1 MTKRRN
7 QTSLKNKIVQ
17 MYEGIKGSYIFVSI
31 LGSAILA
38 FGLYNVHS
46 ISNVTEGGVLGLIL
60 LLEYWLK
67 ISPALSGFVLNLACY
82 ITGWKILG
90 RKFIVYSFISSVGF
104 STFYWVFEQFGHVFP
119 EIANM
124 PFVAAIVG
132 ALFVG
137 IGAGLCVRI
146 GGAPSGDDAIAMGF
160 SKAFHVDIQWVY
172 LISDLIVLILSLS
185 YIPVTKIMYSL
196 LTVILSGQ
204 IIGLVQKI
212 KLPKINKKNQNAEA

>member
-1 MTKRRN
+1 MTERREK
-7 QTSLKNKIVQ
+7 TSLKNKIFQ
-17 MYEGIKGSYIFVSI
+17 LFEGIKLSYVFVAI
-31 LGSAILA
+31 LGSIILA

-60 LLEYWLK
+60 LLEYWFK
-67 ISPALSGFVLNLACY
+67 ISPSLSGFVLNLACY

-90 RKFIVYSFISSVGF
+90 RKFVVYSFISTVGF
-104 STFYWVFEQFGHVFP
+104 SVSYWVCEMFPPLFP
-119 EIANM
+119 EIATM
-124 PFVAAIVG
+124 PFVASIVG

-160 SKAFHVDIQWVY
+160 SKLFRVNIQWVY
-172 LISDLIVLILSLS
+172 LISDLVVLVLSLS
-185 YIPVTKIMYSL
+185 YIPVAKIMYSL

-204 IIGLVQKI
+204 IIGLIQKI
-212 KLPKINKKNQNAEA
+212 KFHRSEN